1 MLVCEL
7 QRSALERFV
16 MSVKMWFGDRG
27 KSVVLITQSW
37 NRSSQV
43 RITDHWPSREK
54 QTERSTSGQASSEQL
69 AIGQLEQHLLQS
81 QQKPRL
87 LRFNACCFFSKA
99 TSSGVFSSSLTTGH
113 QKTTS
118 RASRTRYLFKHLLPA
133 APFLTRPDRTEREIA
148 ATVAAVAADRLSLMA
163 EVPASESER
172 SFIITTNITDTDAVV
187 VVVDGGGD
195 EADEKPKLDIGEE
208 EQLQQAKEEKLNDQL
223 SKENFLQSQST
234 NTSNGTS
241 AKVTAATIGLTSISA
256 PLHHHRQSNSSSSS
270 GSSGSSNT
278 NSNTNNMTSC
288 QDNLISS
295 PHPHHDSGIAADLD
309 DTTQSATP
317 LNLTMKKKRRVDN
330 LDSLR
335 AATFANRSQQILENN
350 GKINH
355 NNNNNHLPIARLQ
368 QQQQQLLLN
377 GAASTTVSK
386 SAFESVSNAALFS
399 HEINMPSALSA
410 ALNSTPASPLLLNR
424 LLPFTFLPNGG
435 SFTNPNPNPN
445 LNLNNNNQNIPSQ
458 SATTVHSPFN
468 LQDLLFGGYFTA
480 MPTTTTTTGKQQRP
494 FKAYNPMDPMSALQI
509 NGFNFTSVNGTAGAA
524 LLGTMPV
531 GSHQQQ
537 QLKAVLGLGTGR
549 GASAAASQA
558 VVRTKSTE
566 ITSTPTPTPEVNG
579 RCASRA
585 SSLPL
590 QLAGEIASL
599 LNVDNRGNHSTS
611 GAQLPPSPPEVTSTS
626 HPHTDLQHI
635 PNAIDHHHQQQQQ
648 QQQQHGNNV
657 QAKKSQHQ
665 QKVQKQQKAPK
676 RDNTNNNKAERSDQQ
691 QQQQQQGG
699 RPASSSSTGSSN
711 NGRSSSSVA
720 ANGISSPTVSDEQ
733 QQREESNNAAAS
745 VASIPTVAQLNGMGP
760 KRKGRLQTEPLK
772 DEAYWERRRKNNEAA
787 KRSRDARRAKEDEIA
802 VRAALLE
809 QENMRLRIEV
819 AALKAETE
827 KLRQMLLTG

>member
-1 MLVCEL
+1 MQNL
-7 QRSALERFV
+7 
-16 MSVKMWFGDRG
+16 
-27 KSVVLITQSW
+27 
-37 NRSSQV
+37 SQKDSEGWKKGF
-43 RITDHWPSREK
+43 TSSREGARHSCGTGYK
-54 QTERSTSGQASSEQL
+54 QVTQFSG
-69 AIGQLEQHLLQS
+69 
-81 QQKPRL
+81 
-87 LRFNACCFFSKA
+87 
-99 TSSGVFSSSLTTGH
+99 
-113 QKTTS
+113 
-118 RASRTRYLFKHLLPA
+118 
-133 APFLTRPDRTEREIA
+133 PDRTEREIA
-148 ATVAAVAADRLSLMA
+148 AAAAAAAVAADRLSLMA

-172 SFIITTNITDTDAVV
+172 SPITTTTTTTAVV
-187 VVVDGGGD
+187 VVD
-195 EADEKPKLDIGEE
+195 EAEEKPKSDTGEE
-208 EQLQQAKEEKLNDQL
+208 HFQQQQAKEEKPNNQL
-223 SKENFLQSQST
+223 SKENFLQSDST

-241 AKVTAATIGLTSISA
+241 AKVTAPTIGLTSISA
-256 PLHHHRQSNSSSSS
+256 PLHHHRQSNSSSS
-270 GSSGSSNT
+270 GSSNS
-278 NSNTNNMTSC
+278 NSNNNNMTSC
-288 QDNLISS
+288 QDNLIS
-295 PHPHHDSGIAADLD
+295 PHPHDSGIAADLD

-317 LNLTMKKKRRVDN
+317 LNLTMKKKRRIDN

-335 AATFANRSQQILENN
+335 ATFANRSQQIMENN

-355 NNNNNHLPIARLQ
+355 NNNNHLPIARQL

-377 GAASTTVSK
+377 GTASTTVSK
-386 SAFESVSNAALFS
+386 SAFEAVSNAALFS
-399 HEINMPSALSA
+399 HEVNMPSALTA
-410 ALNSTPASPLLLNR
+410 ALSSTPASPLLLNR

-445 LNLNNNNQNIPSQ
+445 PNTNITNNNNNNQNLPSQ
-458 SATTVHSPFN
+458 SASASTTVHSPFN
-468 LQDLLFGGYFTA
+468 VHDLLFGGYFTA
-480 MPTTTTTTGKQQRP
+480 MPTTTTTGKQQRP

-509 NGFNFTSVNGTAGAA
+509 NGLNFTSVNGGTAGAA

-531 GSHQQQ
+531 GSVSTAQYLTEHLLHPYRQYLHHQQ

-549 GASAAASQA
+549 GASAASQA

-611 GAQLPPSPPEVTSTS
+611 GAQMPPSPPEVTSTS
-626 HPHTDLQHI
+626 HPHTDLQHL
-635 PNAIDHHHQQQQQ
+635 PNASDHQHQQQQQ

-657 QAKKSQHQ
+657 QAKKSQ
-665 QKVQKQQKAPK
+665 QKAQKQQKAPK
-676 RDNTNNNKAERSDQQ
+676 RDNTNNNKAGRPDQQ
-691 QQQQQQGG
+691 QQQQQPGR

-720 ANGISSPTVSDEQ
+720 ANGLSSPVVSDEQ
-733 QQREESNNAAAS
+733 QQREESNTAAS
-745 VASIPTVAQLNGMGP
+745 VATIPTAQLNGNSNNNNNNNNNNAGMGS